1 MADKPDKSK
10 KPEETPPAEGEQ
22 PKGGSKKVLLIVI
35 AIMVLETLGV
45 GAFLMLSGKAP
56 SQAEATIAGDSPD
69 SPDALVEVQMV
80 ADRFQNLHTGRVWQ
94 WDAEVF
100 IQVRRKDQERVASE
114 LERRKAEITSGVGE
128 IVRKA
133 THTQLRE
140 PELQTLKRKL
150 EEYFVEV
157 FGVDAD
163 NRSRAVDVL
172 IPKMRGSPADF

>member
-1 MADKPDKSK
+1 MAEKPK
-10 KPEETPPAEGEQ
+10 KQPETPAPEGEQ
-22 PKGGSKKVLLIVI
+22 QPNKSSKKVLMIVV
-35 AIMVLETLGV
+35 AIMALETLGV

-56 SQAEATIAGDSPD
+56 SAAEATIVGDSPD

-80 ADRFQNLHTGRVWQ
+80 SDRFQNMHTGRVWQ
-94 WDAEVF
+94 WDTEVF
-100 IQVRRKDQERVASE
+100 IQVRRKDQERVTAE

-128 IVRKA
+128 LIRKA

-140 PELQTLKRKL
+140 PELQTLNRKL
-150 EEYFVEV
+150 ESYFTEI

-163 NRSRAVDVL
+163 NQPRAVHVL

>member
-1 MADKPDKSK
+1 MAEKPK
-10 KPEETPPAEGEQ
+10 KQEEAQPAAEAEQ
-22 PKGGSKKVLLIVI
+22 PKAGSKKVLMIVV
-35 AIMVLETLGV
+35 AIMALETVGV

-56 SQAEATIAGDSPD
+56 SAAEATIVGDSPD

-80 ADRFQNLHTGRVWQ
+80 ADRFQNMHTGRVWQ

-100 IQVRRKDQERVASE
+100 IQVRRKDQERVTAE

-128 IVRKA
+128 LVRKA

-150 EEYFVEV
+150 EEYFGEV

-163 NRSRAVDVL
+163 NQTRAVHVL